1 MEATEVKEGT
11 GVSAMEVVEATKIQ
25 DMEVKMG
32 KEGTG
37 AGATEAV
44 EATEIKDTEVKKGKE
59 GTGAGAMEAVEA
71 TEIRAMD
78 AREAKR
84 IILRQDRV
92 YTKSHFSKS
101 TEVRY
106 IKPMEVTYY
115 TGATEEL
122 LHKATEVKF
131 TQAWET
137 QATSR
142 IPHHPPLTYHNLL
155 AMATAPATII
165 DVLCEHKG
173 GKSRNIAVGKDALF

>member
-11 GVSAMEVVEATKIQ
+11 EVGAM
-25 DMEVKMG
+25 
-32 KEGTG
+32 
-37 AGATEAV
+37 EAV
-44 EATEIKDTEVKKGKE
+44 EATKIKDTEVKMGKE

-78 AREAKR
+78 AREANR
-84 IILRQDRV
+84 IILRQDRA

-115 TGATEEL
+115 TEATEEL
-122 LHKATEVKF
+122 LYKATEVKF
-131 TQAWET
+131 TQAWEA

-142 IPHHPPLTYHNLL
+142 IPHLPPLTYHNLL